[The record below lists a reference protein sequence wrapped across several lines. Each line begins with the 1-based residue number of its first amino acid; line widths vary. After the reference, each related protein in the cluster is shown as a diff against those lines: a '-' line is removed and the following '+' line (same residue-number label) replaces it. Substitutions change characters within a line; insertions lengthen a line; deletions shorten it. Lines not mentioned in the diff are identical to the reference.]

1 MIMSILNGF
10 GLTNLV
16 SFCMKILNS
25 VVVVGLY
32 YGFLSAFS
40 IGPSY
45 LLLIRARVMKEGNEK
60 EAAAITGFILGQL
73 TMFVSIYYTPLHLA
87 LGRPHTITVLVLPY
101 SLFQFFWTNHKDF
114 FDDGSTTRNSI
125 RNLSIQCVFFE
136 NFIFQLLNHFVLP
149 SPTLAR
155 LVNIYMFRYN
165 NKILFL
171 TSSFVGWLIG
181 HILLMK
187 LFLKG
192 VGFVFF
198 WIRQSQNRAFLANNF
213 LANKYKY
220 LVSELKS
227 SMSRSRI
234 FSMIFF
240 ITSVYY
246 LGRVPSPILTK
257 KLKDIPQKKG
267 EEADIEEA
275 DIEEETTFGT
285 KQEEEEFKEKL
296 KNKKKDPFW
305 FEKPLVTLLFD
316 YKRWNRPLRYIKNDQ
331 FETAVRDE
339 MSQYFFSTCV
349 SDGKLRISF
358 TYPPSLLTFFEM
370 IRKKLF
376 LCTEFLCT
384 EFLCTEEDEK
394 LKKKEEDEK
403 LKKKEE
409 DEKLKKK
416 EKDEKLKKKE
426 KKIMDMY
433 ISAAR
438 EFEKRNKAENLMTEK
453 VFFKLLIEQL
463 PDYDAESEVSA
474 YSAQNKTKL
483 LRSRMRKAVQEW
495 SNYCYFEENKKLY
508 EENKK
513 DYDDEENKKDYDDE
527 ENKKDYDDEEN
538 KKDYDDEENK
548 K

>member
-198 WIRQSQNRAFLANNF
+198 WIRQSKNRAF

-257 KLKDIPQKKG
+257 KLKDIPQKKKGG

-316 YKRWNRPLRYIKNDQ
+316 YKRWNRPLRYRNRQEEYRNMK
-331 FETAVRDE
+331 
-339 MSQYFFSTCV
+339 
-349 SDGKLRISF
+349 
-358 TYPPSLLTFFEM
+358 
-370 IRKKLF
+370 
-376 LCTEFLCT
+376 
-384 EFLCTEEDEK
+384 EEDEK
-394 LKKKEEDEK
+394 RKKKEEDEK
-403 LKKKEE
+403 RKKKENKILRILILRARL
-409 DEKLKKK
+409 DEELERRKKA
-416 EKDEKLKKKE
+416 E
-426 KKIMDMY
+426 KKMQ
-433 ISAAR
+433 
-438 EFEKRNKAENLMTEK
+438 EKT
-453 VFFKLLIEQL
+453 FFRTIIEQP
-463 PDYDAESEVSA
+463 PDYDFGAST
-474 YSAQNKTKL
+474 YNPQNKTKL
-483 LRSRMRKAVQEW
+483 IMSRMREITLRWINHSDYEW
-495 SNYCYFEENKKLY
+495 WIDHCDSEENKK
-508 EENKK
+508 
-513 DYDDEENKKDYDDE
+513 
-527 ENKKDYDDEEN
+527 
-538 KKDYDDEENK
+538 
-548 K
+548 

>member
-198 WIRQSQNRAFLANNF
+198 WIRQSKNRAF

-257 KLKDIPQKKG
+257 KLKDIPQKKKG
-267 EEADIEEA
+267 GEEADIEEADIEEA

-316 YKRWNRPLRYIKNDQ
+316 YKRWNRPLRYRNMK
-331 FETAVRDE
+331 
-339 MSQYFFSTCV
+339 
-349 SDGKLRISF
+349 
-358 TYPPSLLTFFEM
+358 
-370 IRKKLF
+370 
-376 LCTEFLCT
+376 
-384 EFLCTEEDEK
+384 EEDEK
-394 LKKKEEDEK
+394 RKKKEEDEK
-403 LKKKEE
+403 RKKKEE
-409 DEKLKKK
+409 DEKR
-416 EKDEKLKKKE
+416 KKKE
-426 KKIMDMY
+426 KKILR
-433 ISAAR
+433 ILILRAR
-438 EFEKRNKAENLMTEK
+438 LDEELEKRKKAEKKMKEK
-453 VFFKLLIEQL
+453 TFFRTIIEQP
-463 PDYDAESEVSA
+463 PDYDFGAST
-474 YSAQNKTKL
+474 YNPQNKTKL
-483 LRSRMRKAVQEW
+483 IMSRMREATLRWINHSDYEW
-495 SNYCYFEENKKLY
+495 WINHCDSEENKK
-508 EENKK
+508 
-513 DYDDEENKKDYDDE
+513 
-527 ENKKDYDDEEN
+527 
-538 KKDYDDEENK
+538 
-548 K
+548 

>member
-198 WIRQSQNRAFLANNF
+198 WIRQSKNRAF

-257 KLKDIPQKKG
+257 KLKDIPQKKKGG

-316 YKRWNRPLRYIKNDQ
+316 YKRWNRPLRYRNMK
-331 FETAVRDE
+331 
-339 MSQYFFSTCV
+339 
-349 SDGKLRISF
+349 
-358 TYPPSLLTFFEM
+358 
-370 IRKKLF
+370 
-376 LCTEFLCT
+376 
-384 EFLCTEEDEK
+384 EEDEK
-394 LKKKEEDEK
+394 RKKKEEDEK
-403 LKKKEE
+403 RKKKEE
-409 DEKLKKK
+409 DEKRKKK
-416 EKDEKLKKKE
+416 ENKILKFLILRARMDEELERRKKAEKKMKE
-426 KKIMDMY
+426 KTLFRTI
-433 ISAAR
+433 
-438 EFEKRNKAENLMTEK
+438 
-453 VFFKLLIEQL
+453 IEQL
-463 PDYDAESEVSA
+463 PDYDFGAST
-474 YSAQNKTKL
+474 YNPQNKTKL
-483 LRSRMRKAVQEW
+483 IMSRMREITRRWINHSDYEW
-495 SNYCYFEENKKLY
+495 WIDHCDSEENKK
-508 EENKK
+508 
-513 DYDDEENKKDYDDE
+513 
-527 ENKKDYDDEEN
+527 
-538 KKDYDDEENK
+538 
-548 K
+548 

>member
-1 MIMSILNGF
+1 MNKTNIKEVFIMIMSILNGF

-198 WIRQSQNRAFLANNF
+198 WIRQSKNRAF

-275 DIEEETTFGT
+275 DIEEEKTFGT

-316 YKRWNRPLRYIKNDQ
+316 YKRWNRPLRYIK
-331 FETAVRDE
+331 EK
-339 MSQYFFSTCV
+339 Y
-349 SDGKLRISF
+349 
-358 TYPPSLLTFFEM
+358 
-370 IRKKLF
+370 
-376 LCTEFLCT
+376 
-384 EFLCTEEDEK
+384 EK
-394 LKKKEEDEK
+394 LKEDEK

-416 EKDEKLKKKE
+416 EKDERRKKKDAKAME
-426 KKIMDMY
+426 MF

-438 EFEKRNKAENLMTEK
+438 QDAEFERRQKEENPMTEK
-453 VFFKLLIEQL
+453 AFLRVLIEQL
-463 PDYDAESEVSA
+463 PDYDSESEVSA
-474 YSAQNKTKL
+474 YSPQNKTKL
-483 LRSRMRKAVQEW
+483 LLSRMRKVTQEW
-495 SNYCYFEENKKLY
+495 INYCDFKENKKLY

-513 DYDDEENKKDYDDE
+513 YYDDEENEKSKGSSYFV
-527 ENKKDYDDEEN
+527 NKKKGGD
-538 KKDYDDEENK
+538 
-548 K
+548 